1 MLLLLRKPLLEIS
14 LFGTIIQCFLSKF
27 MGQKLFQVLVVEIR
41 TSDIPCFLKY
51 GEKDKQTSDF
61 LK

>member
-1 MLLLLRKPLLEIS
+1 
-14 LFGTIIQCFLSKF
+14 
-27 MGQKLFQVLVVEIR
+27 MGQKLFHLLVVEII
-41 TSDIPCFLKY
+41 SDIHCFLKY

>member
-1 MLLLLRKPLLEIS
+1 
-14 LFGTIIQCFLSKF
+14 